1 MDKKRIIGLIVGV
14 VLVLAIGTKFYLDY
28 QDRNDDKDKTEEKER
43 VATESSKEFKKQYES
58 LNGTTND
65 SDKEYLKVSLKENNP
80 VQIKT
85 DEEILDVLENG
96 TGVIYFGFNS
106 CPWCRS
112 LVETL
117 VETFDEAKLENLY
130 YVDVKDIR
138 STFEVKK
145 KKVVNTKEG
154 TEAYYGILEK
164 LDEYLTEYKITS
176 GKKDYDTKEKRL
188 YAPTVVVVKD
198 GEIVGFH
205 EGTVESQTDPWLGLN
220 DDEKKE
226 LKEIFKDLFKEIED
240 NSCDNETGC

>member
-1 MDKKRIIGLIVGV
+1 MDKKRIIGLIVGI
-14 VLVLAIGTKFYLDY
+14 VLVLAIGLKFYLDY

-85 DEEILDVLENG
+85 DEEILDVLDNG